1 MKFQTIKGT
10 KDILPSEIH
19 KWHHIERTV
28 RDVFERFGYSEIRT
42 PVFEETALFQRG
54 IGETTDIV
62 GKEMYSFLPDPTSSS
77 LTLRPEMTASV
88 IRAYLQNNLSGASP
102 STKVYYISELFR
114 KERPQAGR
122 QRQFWQFGCECL
134 GSQRPEADAEV
145 IAVMMTIYR
154 ELGVKTMTLR
164 LNSLGGAEARKA
176 HRDALQNY
184 FRPHFD
190 RLDEDSKVRFDRNP
204 LRILDSKNPALR
216 ELIEKAPGIADF
228 LDQESKDHFDA
239 VQSYLK
245 DFGIEYIIDHTL
257 VRGLDY
263 YSRTAF
269 ELISSDLGA
278 QDALGG
284 GGRYDGLATLLGS
297 KAPVPSVGFASG
309 IERLLIVME
318 KLGLLESVKPK
329 SPTLFI
335 AAQSETT
342 RSWVVKT
349 AHQLRQQGISTEID
363 LLGRSLKAQMK
374 EANRMNAK
382 YVLIIG
388 ENELQSGKYQL
399 KNLSTSEQAE
409 LTLAE
414 ISEKIA
420 IENHAPGIYLAR

>member
-19 KWHHIERTV
+19 KWQHIERTV

-62 GKEMYSFLPDPTSSS
+62 GKEMYSFTPDPTSSS

-88 IRAYLQNNLSGASP
+88 IRAYLQNNLSGTSP

-134 GSQRPEADAEV
+134 GSARPEADAEV

-154 ELGVKTMTLR
+154 ELGVKSMMLR
-164 LNSLGGAEARKA
+164 LNSLGGTETRLA
-176 HRDALQNY
+176 HREALQAYLKPY
-184 FRPHFD
+184 FDKLDPVSQD
-190 RLDEDSKVRFDRNP
+190 RFYKNP
-204 LRILDSKNPALR
+204 LRILDSKNP
-216 ELIEKAPGIADF
+216 ELAEVIKNAPRIMDF
-228 LDQESKDHFDA
+228 LDAESKAHFEA
-239 VQSYLK
+239 VEGYLR
-245 DFGIEYIIDHTL
+245 DFGIEFVIDHTL

-269 ELISSDLGA
+269 ELISRDLGA

-284 GGRYDGLATLLGS
+284 GGRYDILASLLGS

-309 IERLLIVME
+309 IERLIIVME

-335 AAQSETT
+335 AAQSEET
-342 RSWVVKT
+342 RAWVVKT

-382 YVLIIG
+382 FVLIIG

-420 IENHAPGIYLAR
+420 IENHT

>member
-10 KDILPSEIH
+10 KDVLPAEIH
-19 KWHHIERTV
+19 KWHHVERTV
-28 RDVFERFGYSEIRT
+28 RAVFERFGYTEIRT

-62 GKEMYSFLPDPTSSS
+62 GKEMYSFTPDPTSSS

-102 STKVYYISELFR
+102 TTKVYYISELFR

-134 GSQRPEADAEV
+134 GSPRPEADAEV

-154 ELGVKTMTLR
+154 ELGVKSMLLR
-164 LNSLGGAEARKA
+164 LNSLGSTETRLE
-176 HRDALQNY
+176 HREALQTY
-184 FRPHFD
+184 LKPHFD
-190 RLDEDSKVRFDRNP
+190 KLDPISQQRFNLNP
-204 LRILDSKNPALR
+204 LRILDSKNP
-216 ELIEKAPGIADF
+216 ELAEIIKNAPRIMGF
-228 LDQESKDHFDA
+228 LDAESKAHFETVEA
-239 VQSYLK
+239 YLK
-245 DFGIEYIIDHTL
+245 DFGIEFVIDHTL

-269 ELISSDLGA
+269 ELISGDLGA

-297 KAPVPSVGFASG
+297 KAPVPAVGFASG
-309 IERLLIVME
+309 IERLIIVME

-335 AAQSETT
+335 AAQSEATQT
-342 RSWVVKT
+342 SVVKT
-349 AHQLRQQGISTEID
+349 AHLFRQQGISTEID
-363 LLGRSLKAQMK
+363 LLQRSLKAQMR
-374 EANRMNAK
+374 EANRLNAK
-382 YVLIIG
+382 YVMVIG
-388 ENELQSGKYQL
+388 ENELQTGMYQL
-399 KNLSTSEQAE
+399 KNLATSEQTEMTLAE
-409 LTLAE
+409 LT
-414 ISEKIA
+414 EKLI
-420 IENHAPGIYLAR
+420 G